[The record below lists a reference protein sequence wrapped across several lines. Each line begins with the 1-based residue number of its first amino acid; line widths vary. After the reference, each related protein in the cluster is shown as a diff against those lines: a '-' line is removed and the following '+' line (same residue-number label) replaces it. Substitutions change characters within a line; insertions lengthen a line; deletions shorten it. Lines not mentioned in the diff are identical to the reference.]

1 MVAWLLAHHKIEV
14 PSGPTAAYLTLTGP
28 VGAADRFR
36 LDDPHRVLADHPAGE
51 GRLSGWSTDEDAD
64 VLAR

>member
-1 MVAWLLAHHKIEV
+1 M
-14 PSGPTAAYLTLTGP
+14 
-28 VGAADRFR
+28 GAAHRFR
-36 LDDPHRVLADHPAGE
+36 LDDPHLVLADHPAGE